1 MSTKQRGATT
11 TDLKTLGSRLEATIK
26 ENTRE
31 IVAYF
36 NASQGAQNKWI
47 KERFEQIDERFE
59 KVDQRLEQMDAKLDA
74 IMSGEVLVTKNQLLK
89 LIRELKAKG
98 IELDESRIFARP

>member
-11 TDLKTLGSRLEATIK
+11 SDVKTLGSRLEATIK

-36 NASQGAQNKWI
+36 NASQGKQNEWI
-47 KERFEQIDERFE
+47 KKEFKKIYERFDEIAVE
-59 KVDQRLEQMDAKLDA
+59 LEA
-74 IMSGEVLVTKNQLLK
+74 IKDMLAMRQELRNLV
-89 LIRELKAKG
+89 RELRAKG
-98 IELDESRIFARP
+98 IELDESRIFARA